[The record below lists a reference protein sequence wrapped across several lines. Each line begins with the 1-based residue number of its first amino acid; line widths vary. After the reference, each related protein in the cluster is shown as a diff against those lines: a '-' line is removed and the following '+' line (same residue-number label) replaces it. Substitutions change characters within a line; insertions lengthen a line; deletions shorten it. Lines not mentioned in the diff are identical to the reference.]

1 VVDLAMGYVQR
12 RDTCELHC
20 SVYQNRGVAH
30 DKPARE
36 STRQNI
42 EKEFSREKRATM
54 IICFLPFRPSWHQLP
69 WRQPPSYRRR
79 LLPSSY
85 DEMKPC
91 NEAKKRLSVKM
102 ASSKQMRHGQSAAV
116 HFLLGIAA
124 LVAPTPS
131 TNNHCTTSSPLLL
144 SILMYFIF
152 HPSKSSLHCSFLLL
166 SALVEIDFA
175 FAKSCVEMAVEIQ
188 HSPLKICHDG
198 SHERFVAQRTNPVA
212 DSSPKRMSFGDPTQ

>member
-69 WRQPPSYRRR
+69 WHQPPSYRRR
-79 LLPSSY
+79 LLPFSY

-91 NEAKKRLSVKM
+91 NEAKNACQFKWPLETN
-102 ASSKQMRHGQSAAV
+102 ASWTIRCGP
-116 HFLLGIAA
+116 F
-124 LVAPTPS
+124 
-131 TNNHCTTSSPLLL
+131 SPWNRR
-144 SILMYFIF
+144 SRR
-152 HPSKSSLHCSFLLL
+152 SNSLHKQSLHYIISTTAIDPHVLHL
-166 SALVEIDFA
+166 SSIQVVLTLFFFVVE
-175 FAKSCVEMAVEIQ
+175 CT
-188 HSPLKICHDG
+188 
-198 SHERFVAQRTNPVA
+198 RRN
-212 DSSPKRMSFGDPTQ
+212 